1 MRLAPSNAVA
11 DRIRNAPRAYLL
23 ANTPE
28 VVVRQAALLDPPPRR
43 GVLRVNTAAIDEH
56 QGLIEIST
64 LDRPGLIAA
73 VTGAFAARRIDIID
87 ASTAAWPDGAVV
99 ESYTVRSTTPFR
111 AAIGATGDLNAE
123 ISRQLQKTPSA
134 DGMADLEV
142 EYDNDSSPW
151 YTLCVVRGEDRPG
164 LLHTIA
170 VGFANAGVT
179 VHSARIETIGGVAID
194 HFELSDT
201 DGRKLSLDAQHAAR
215 DAIWSGSAPSESR
228 RGRFRRRAATV

>member
-1 MRLAPSNAVA
+1 
-11 DRIRNAPRAYLL
+11 
-23 ANTPE
+23 
-28 VVVRQAALLDPPPRR
+28 VVRQAALLDPAPRR

-87 ASTAAWPDGAVV
+87 ASTVAWPDGAVV

-123 ISRQLQKTPSA
+123 ISRELNKAPSA

-142 EYDNDSSPW
+142 VSDNDSSPW

-194 HFELSDT
+194 HFELSVT
-201 DGRKLSLDAQHAAR
+201 DGRKLSADAQRAAR

-228 RGRFRRRAATV
+228 RGRFGRRRAAAV